1 MAVRLHTNESQHE
14 QILSELARGNLSPQI
29 AAPARILRIHTPF
42 QIHTPSVTE
51 LFLFATNPLS
61 DCYPPPA
68 TIRVSLFVFN
78 PEGNNDVSTAFTP
91 PRVPFGAARGT
102 GASR

>member
-14 QILSELARGNLSPQI
+14 QIPSELARGNLSPQI
-29 AAPARILRIHTPF
+29 AAPARILRIHTP
-42 QIHTPSVTE
+42 SVTE

-61 DCYPPPA
+61 DCYPLRA

-91 PRVPFGAARGT
+91 PRVSLGAARGT